1 MGKRATYD
9 CQQCGAC
16 CTNPASIPAT
26 GYVSLT
32 TGESK
37 QMKRL
42 GLSVIQAAGTSY
54 LGTRYRADA
63 SYPVCVALRG
73 EVTRSCRCAV
83 YDDRP
88 RNCRQFEVGSVLCLA
103 AREKAGLLV

>member
-32 TGESK
+32 PDESK

-42 GLSVIQAAGTSY
+42 GLSVVPAAGNKN

-73 EVTRSCRCAV
+73 EVSRSCRCAV
-83 YDDRP
+83 YDERP